1 MSFSRRLS
9 ALCLAYVLTL
19 GLVAA
24 AGVVLLMGDR
34 AVIDPRVA
42 AFLDQFELDEATAA
56 FIGLSV
62 VAAGITVLLAI
73 RVRNSSVRSL
83 RKLIDACNEAP
94 PCDAGDGAGGDAIEA
109 AAHQIRALTAAIG
122 QLRARERSAD
132 EVRAAQRFTH
142 NVIQSMFDVLIIT
155 DPDLH
160 IVSVNKAACALLEY
174 SELELVGMSIEQLF
188 QDEHYALGVGAREML
203 RSNTMRDNE
212 MVYRTRSGR
221 RVPALV
227 SASIMRDDAGR
238 PQAIITVGKDISAR
252 KQIELELLDAKTA
265 AESANRAKSAFV
277 ANMSHEIRTPMTA
290 ILGYA
295 DLLTR
300 PDLPTAERDRCL
312 QTICRNGRH
321 LLSIINDILDISKIE
336 AGKMTV
342 ERINCMPAQI
352 VAEVAALMSVRAAE
366 GKLSFSVHYTNAIPS
381 VIHSDPTRLRQVIM
395 NLLGNAVKFTEKGGV
410 RLIVTFVEPEPGR
423 ASSWT
428 QPVLRFD
435 VIDTGVGMTEQQ
447 IGTLFRPFVQ
457 ADSSTTRKFGGTGLG
472 LTISKRLA
480 TMMGGDL
487 QVRSLPGEG
496 STFSLIIATGN
507 VAGAE
512 MAKYPSFTGAPASM
526 NGGNATI
533 DPAHGGYAAA
543 HVRLAGRVLLAE
555 DGEDNRALA
564 CYHLREVG
572 LEVTVAETGAAA
584 RDMALAA
591 QRDGQ
596 PFDLILMDMQM
607 PELDGY
613 EATHQLRDMGYRLPI
628 VALTAH
634 AMGGDRERCLAAG
647 CNDFAIKPFEWET
660 LLEVLKK
667 YTRPA
672 MPVRRAPAVPQSQA
686 QAPAS
691 RTSHL
696 DALLSK
702 PATAKLVETF
712 ANRLPERCAAI
723 RAAADAVDEALIKR
737 LAHQLKGAAGG
748 YGFSSVTDAAASLE
762 KTLISDAAALDT
774 AVRTLIDA
782 CDSARQSVTTAQS
795 SPTNAG

>member
-1 MSFSRRLS
+1 
-9 ALCLAYVLTL
+9 
-19 GLVAA
+19 
-24 AGVVLLMGDR
+24 
-34 AVIDPRVA
+34 
-42 AFLDQFELDEATAA
+42 
-56 FIGLSV
+56 
-62 VAAGITVLLAI
+62 
-73 RVRNSSVRSL
+73 
-83 RKLIDACNEAP
+83 
-94 PCDAGDGAGGDAIEA
+94 
-109 AAHQIRALTAAIG
+109 
-122 QLRARERSAD
+122 
-132 EVRAAQRFTH
+132 
-142 NVIQSMFDVLIIT
+142 
-155 DPDLH
+155 
-160 IVSVNKAACALLEY
+160 
-174 SELELVGMSIEQLF
+174 
-188 QDEHYALGVGAREML
+188 
-203 RSNTMRDNE
+203 
-212 MVYRTRSGR
+212 
-221 RVPALV
+221 VPALV

-252 KQIELELLDAKTA
+252 KQIEHELLDAKTA

-295 DLLTR
+295 DLLNR
-300 PDLPTAERDRCL
+300 PDLPAAERDRCL
-312 QTICRNGRH
+312 QTICRNGHH

-366 GKLSFSVHYTNAIPS
+366 RKLSFSVHYTNAIPS
-381 VIHSDPTRLRQVIM
+381 IIQSDPTRLRQVIM
-395 NLLGNAVKFTEKGGV
+395 NLLGNAVKFTEKGGI

-447 IGTLFRPFVQ
+447 MSGLFRPFVQ

-487 QVRSLPGEG
+487 QVQSLPGEG

-533 DPAHGGYAAA
+533 DPAHGGHAAA
-543 HVRLAGRVLLAE
+543 QVRLAGRVLLAE

-572 LEVTVAETGAAA
+572 LDVTVAETGAAA

-613 EATHQLRDMGYRLPI
+613 EATHQLRDMRYRLPI

-647 CNDFAIKPFEWET
+647 CNDFAIKPFEWDA

-667 YTRPA
+667 YTRPGV
-672 MPVRRAPAVPQSQA
+672 PTRKAPATDAA
-686 QAPAS
+686 QPPAPAGPAAPIG
-691 RTSHL
+691 RTTHL

-712 ANRLPERCAAI
+712 ASRLPERCAAI
-723 RAAADAVDEALIKR
+723 RAAAESVDEALLKH

-748 YGFSSVTDAAASLE
+748 YGFSTITDAAASLE
-762 KTLISDAAALDT
+762 KTLVNDAAALDA

-782 CDSARQSVTTAQS
+782 CDTARQSIATAATS
-795 SPTNAG
+795 GDS